1 MEQLTSA
8 WNSVT
13 SGASSLRDR
22 LFGCAPTQQQGG
34 RTYRRRHKKHKSK
47 HHRTGRKSN
56 RP

>member
-13 SGASSLRDR
+13 SSASSLRDR